1 MKRKFKTFIRTFYIS
16 SVIMLCIIF
25 GFWGTA
31 KAYSAMRLI
40 AFGEYRNA
48 VSISDDKI
56 RLFDF
61 EIEF

>member
-1 MKRKFKTFIRTFYIS
+1 MKRNFKTFIRTFYIS
-16 SVIMLCIIF
+16 AIVMLCIIL